1 MFITAVIGKANTQ
14 TKEVEFINLGH
25 EPIMIVDNNYK
36 FEYVESAFPPLGVM
50 PMDDESFFETS
61 KVKLNNKTLLVYT
74 DGVTEGYITKN
85 VELTVKGIEQIIK
98 EENTLNPK
106 IIINRICEKLSN
118 KVEKLRDDITCL
130 GIKI

>member
-1 MFITAVIGKANTQ
+1 M
-14 TKEVEFINLGH
+14 
-25 EPIMIVDNNYK
+25 
-36 FEYVESAFPPLGVM
+36 
-50 PMDDESFFETS
+50 
-61 KVKLNNKTLLVYT
+61 LVYT
-74 DGVTEGYITKN
+74 DGVTEGYIAKN
-85 VELTVKGIEQIIK
+85 VELTVKGIEQIVR

>member
-1 MFITAVIGKANTQ
+1 
-14 TKEVEFINLGH
+14 
-25 EPIMIVDNNYK
+25 
-36 FEYVESAFPPLGVM
+36 M

-61 KVKLNNKTLLVYT
+61 KINLNNKTLLVYT
-74 DGVTEGYITKN
+74 DGVTEGYIAKN

-98 EENTLNPK
+98 DESTLNPK
-106 IIINRICEKLSN
+106 VIINKICEKLSN